1 MIEYINNS
9 NKFLFLINK
18 KYHNRN
24 CVSQLQIVWSI
35 NKMKSSNNIRSD
47 LTDYS
52 FNAGT
57 FKETNDVSIKYITE
71 LCLVS

>member
-1 MIEYINNS
+1 
-9 NKFLFLINK
+9 
-18 KYHNRN
+18 
-24 CVSQLQIVWSI
+24 
-35 NKMKSSNNIRSD
+35 MKSSNNIRSD

-71 LCLVS
+71 LRLVS